1 MNMSNEKN
9 LISNNEKVDEE
20 LLSQFFA
27 HSMHMQL
34 ADNGFSCHVMQR
46 IQEEVPARQRL
57 AYYLWSAALAI
68 ASVVAFFV
76 IGGVNILRSCMH
88 DTLDTLAS
96 SLAGYIPHLTLESLG
111 LASIHLNLSPTTPL
125 LVVLTLL
132 VLCSVAWYDVVE
144 SR

>member
-1 MNMSNEKN
+1 MNNGKN

-34 ADNGFSCHVMQR
+34 ADNGFSSHVMLR
-46 IQEEVPARQRL
+46 VQEEVPARQRL
-57 AYYLWSAALAI
+57 VYYLWSAALTI

-76 IGGVNILRSCMH
+76 TGGVSIMRSCIY
-88 DTLDTLAS
+88 DTLASLAS
-96 SLAGYIPHLTLESLG
+96 SLADYIPHITPESLE
-111 LASIHLNLSPTTPL
+111 LASLHINLSPTTSL
-125 LVVLTLL
+125 QVVLTIL
-132 VLCSVAWYDVVE
+132 VLCSVAWYDIVE